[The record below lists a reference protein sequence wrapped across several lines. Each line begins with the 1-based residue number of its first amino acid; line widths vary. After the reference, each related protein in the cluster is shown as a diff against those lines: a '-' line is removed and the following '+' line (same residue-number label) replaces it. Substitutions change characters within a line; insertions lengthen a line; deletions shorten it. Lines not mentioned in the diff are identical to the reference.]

1 MRQRILGRRGG
12 GRKEHSGPV
21 CLGDLCAHRDKG
33 NSSGFRLRWSPV
45 RAQGTY
51 EDFWGSPNPLN
62 WGFLTGFLLTL

>member
-1 MRQRILGRRGG
+1 MLTGARAT
-12 GRKEHSGPV
+12 
-21 CLGDLCAHRDKG
+21 GDLCAHRGKG
-33 NSSGFRLRWSPV
+33 NSSGLRLGWSPV